1 MIEQQLN
8 NLWKLSFDEAT
19 SRGTKPL
26 LKAVF

>member
-8 NLWKLSFDEAT
+8 NLWKFAFDGDT